1 MAFVSQTPWV
11 QNMTFRD
18 NVTYMSPNAPSAA
31 LYRTAVQ
38 YKHVVL
44 KPTLP
49 HWMQGTIHRLV
60 GTKSIPQPTRYI

>member
-31 LYRTAVQ
+31 LYRTAV
-38 YKHVVL
+38 HVQACGLEADVASL
-44 KPTLP
+44 DAGHDTQIGR
-49 HWMQGTIHRLV
+49 H
-60 GTKSIPQPTRYI
+60 

>member
-38 YKHVVL
+38 ACGLEADVASLDAGHD
-44 KPTLP
+44 TQIGR
-49 HWMQGTIHRLV
+49 H
-60 GTKSIPQPTRYI
+60 